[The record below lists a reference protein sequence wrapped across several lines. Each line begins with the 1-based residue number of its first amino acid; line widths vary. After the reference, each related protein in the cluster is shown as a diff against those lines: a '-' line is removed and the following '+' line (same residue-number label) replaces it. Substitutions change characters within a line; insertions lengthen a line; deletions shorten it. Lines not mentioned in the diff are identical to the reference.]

1 MATAITRFIKL
12 QARRPVQYVGARL
25 EHEYSEGKLKAETLL
40 WQAKVR
46 TNLPFS
52 SDYRS
57 SS

>member
-12 QARRPVQYVGARL
+12 QARRPVQCVGARL
-25 EHEYSEGKLKAETLL
+25 EHEYNEGKLKAETLL

-52 SDYRS
+52 SDYES